1 MKGQLTDTQANR
13 WTDIHIKTP
22 KQIIGAKEVSKV
34 KIRLKKMVGK
44 SLQIIII
51 LLMFDKSKLSH
62 FLTDSQKICDS
73 LKELQKFFK
82 MGPIWQF

>member
-1 MKGQLTDTQANR
+1 MQ
-13 WTDIHIKTP
+13 
-22 KQIIGAKEVSKV
+22 GAKEVYKV

-44 SLQIIII
+44 SLQITMI

>member
-1 MKGQLTDTQANR
+1 MK
-13 WTDIHIKTP
+13 
-22 KQIIGAKEVSKV
+22 KV
-34 KIRLKKMVGK
+34 VGK
-44 SLQIIII
+44 IAKITMI

>member
-34 KIRLKKMVGK
+34 KIRLKKVVGK
-44 SLQIIII
+44 SFQITMI
-51 LLMFDKSKLSH
+51 LFLFDQS
-62 FLTDSQKICDS
+62 
-73 LKELQKFFK
+73 
-82 MGPIWQF
+82 